1 VAGDSVRGC
10 RFPRPGD
17 WGVLSSGLIDVVTKL
32 LGHFDL
38 SVFVVSTVGWYFG
51 QSFLVFYHRG
61 QRRSFAS
68 STTRPSDYSKRLGS

>member
-38 SVFVVSTVGWYFG
+38 CFFLSFRGRDGILGRLFDLLPPWTVVELCF
-51 QSFLVFYHRG
+51 QH
-61 QRRSFAS
+61 
-68 STTRPSDYSKRLGS
+68 D

>member
-38 SVFVVSTVGWYFG
+38 CFFCRFEGGMVFWAD
-51 QSFLVFYHRG
+51 FLIFYHRG
-61 QRRSFAS
+61 QWRSFAS
-68 STTRPSDYSKRLGS
+68 STTRPSD